1 MAMSNE
7 SRISL
12 VEVLELAHRLL
23 FGGECGL
30 KLLIA
35 FFQELVFRNT
45 IVLSLLSAQLLCDGL
60 RVRAWRLVHH
70 HA

>member
-1 MAMSNE
+1 MDWSNE

-12 VEVLELAHRLL
+12 VEVLELVKLL
-23 FGGECGL
+23 GGERGF
-30 KLLIA
+30 KLLVA
-35 FFQELVFRNT
+35 FFKLLVFCNT

>member
-1 MAMSNE
+1 MDWSNE

-12 VEVLELAHRLL
+12 VEVLELVKL
-23 FGGECGL
+23 FGGQRGI

-35 FFQELVFRNT
+35 FFQGLVFRNT